1 MIFCSSYKTVLY
13 VLRVHVAVDCDF
25 DVVQMEMGWASP
37 LCASL
42 QYYWDLITPGLA
54 AEAQQEVSRSLIS
67 RLLFRIEGMLKTK
80 KFTALGGLLLDRC
93 ESCSS
98 LPA

>member
-1 MIFCSSYKTVLY
+1 MLTAWHCSSVMLSE
-13 VLRVHVAVDCDF
+13 RDAF
-25 DVVQMEMGWASP
+25 AIQMELGWASP

-67 RLLFRIEGMLKTK
+67 RLLYRIEGVLKTK
-80 KFTALGGLLLDRC
+80 KFTSLGGLLVDR
-93 ESCSS
+93 
-98 LPA
+98 